1 MASLLMPLFS
11 SSEVYGITF
20 DAAGNRKEVLPHAGE
35 CAPKQAP
42 KQVPEQVPKQVPFQA
57 RPLRIACG
65 VGVAL
70 PRQPSKFL

>member
-42 KQVPEQVPKQVPFQA
+42 KQVPFQA